1 MKKKYSHTNHSQR
14 ENQREKS
21 FRDEKSHHHL
31 VRNNRPQKSQRKINL
46 VKDGSL
52 GQKDKSHLVAQQMH
66 CIVDIA
72 IKNINQI
79 YESIG
84 SGFIFD
90 GYIFTCSHV
99 VDGHKKFHI
108 TTCDNQ
114 KIKGK
119 E

>member
-1 MKKKYSHTNHSQR
+1 
-14 ENQREKS
+14 
-21 FRDEKSHHHL
+21 
-31 VRNNRPQKSQRKINL
+31 
-46 VKDGSL
+46 
-52 GQKDKSHLVAQQMH
+52 MH

-72 IKNINQI
+72 IKNINQL

-90 GYIFTCSHV
+90 GNVFTCSHV

-108 TTCDNQ
+108 TTCDGR

-119 E
+119 EYYFTKEQKYSVTIIIITTFLDKLKKNRQNIFLKTLNQLIEYFRIRH

>member
-1 MKKKYSHTNHSQR
+1 
-14 ENQREKS
+14 
-21 FRDEKSHHHL
+21 
-31 VRNNRPQKSQRKINL
+31 
-46 VKDGSL
+46 
-52 GQKDKSHLVAQQMH
+52 MH

-108 TTCDNQ
+108 TTCDGR

-119 E
+119 EYYFTKEQIYSVTFIISITKAIIGEVLTEIPNLPCSYTSQYKEKWHFRNKTFF